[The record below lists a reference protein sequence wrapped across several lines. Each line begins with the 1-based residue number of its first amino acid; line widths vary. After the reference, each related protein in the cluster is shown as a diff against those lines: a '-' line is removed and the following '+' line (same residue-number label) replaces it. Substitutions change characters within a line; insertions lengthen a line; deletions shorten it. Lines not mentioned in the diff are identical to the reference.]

1 MTKLASVLP
10 FATGI
15 STNGVPAVVVLGDT
29 SSTFGLL
36 LVIRTVTPPC
46 AVAPSRAAKPPVIR
60 PPPTSPG
67 RFSSVMPGALTVT
80 VTGGA
85 AWKPPAVAVTVV
97 EPPPIGSKATPP
109 AATVVGEFD
118 CPAAIV
124 TVRD

>member
-10 FATGI
+10 FATGM

-29 SSTFGLL
+29 SSTSGLL

-67 RFSSVMPGALTVT
+67 RFSKRHARRAHGHRHGWRRLE
-80 VTGGA
+80 A
-85 AWKPPAVAVTVV
+85 AAP
-97 EPPPIGSKATPP
+97 SQ
-109 AATVVGEFD
+109 
-118 CPAAIV
+118 
-124 TVRD
+124 